1 MSKGEAM
8 KTQSRSPQKRVG
20 FTLIEL
26 LVVIAI
32 IAVLVSL
39 LLPAVQQARE
49 AARRSQ
55 CKNNLKQMGLAI
67 HNYEGTY
74 SRFPSSGE
82 STDENAIGGK
92 TVRRFFPVS
101 FFVAILPFVDQ
112 SPIANGWNYNVH
124 YTNSANSNNA
134 LLAKSRIPLYVCPTN
149 GITQPDQLG
158 YGLTDYMPIA
168 YVDYDANGL
177 RGGSAAYTPNVPG
190 FDFAGGLGF
199 CKTISQ
205 TTDGLS
211 NTILV
216 IEDSS
221 RPTNNGGSYDISG
234 VDGNGRSVL
243 LGVPSGSTAATYV
256 LYDTT
261 QLNSTKNATPYIAG
275 GTFGVPGRWAD
286 PDSGSGIS
294 GPPNMTG
301 QFINN
306 NRTPPGGPPTCLWNV
321 NNCGSN
327 DEPFSQHVGG
337 CQCLLGDGSVRFLS
351 ENLNFNTLR
360 VLANPK
366 DGTPV
371 GDF

>member
-1 MSKGEAM
+1 
-8 KTQSRSPQKRVG
+8 VG

-55 CKNNLKQMGLAI
+55 CKNNLKQLGLAI

-92 TVRRFFPVS
+92 TVRRFFPVA
-101 FFVAILPFVDQ
+101 FHVAVLPFVDQ

-134 LLAKSRIPLYVCPTN
+134 VLARSRIPLYVCPSN
-149 GITQPDQLG
+149 GVTGPDNLG

-168 YVDYDANGL
+168 YVDYDSNGL
-177 RGGSAAYTPNVPG
+177 RGGSAAYMANVPG
-190 FDFAGGLGF
+190 VDFGGCLGF

-211 NTILV
+211 NTIMI
-216 IEDSS
+216 IEDSN
-221 RPTNNGGSYDISG
+221 RPTNNGGSYDISAN
-234 VDGNGRSVL
+234 DGNGNPVT
-243 LGVPSGSTAATYV
+243 LGVPAGQQAAW
-256 LYDTT
+256 LKYDTS
-261 QLNSTKNATPYIAG
+261 QLATGKNQTPFVAG

-286 PDSGSGIS
+286 PDNGSGIS
-294 GPPNMTG
+294 GPPNQTG

-306 NRTPPGGPPTCLWNV
+306 NKTPLGGPANCSWAI

-327 DEPFSQHVGG
+327 DEPFSGHAGG
-337 CQCLLGDGSVRFLS
+337 CQALLGDGSVRFIS
-351 ENLNFNTLR
+351 ENLSFETLR
-360 VLANPK
+360 RLANPK
-366 DGTPV
+366 DGLPV
-371 GDF
+371 GEF